1 MCIVFVTYVECKYMD
16 LIETVPVNKCV
27 IYMKNKLDSL
37 WSFNEKSTYVHQI
50 LRSTIDKHGFLR
62 ELQVEL

>member
-1 MCIVFVTYVECKYMD
+1 MCVCVYMYVIGHVMCTVFVTYVECKYMD

-37 WSFNEKSTYVHQI
+37 WSFK
-50 LRSTIDKHGFLR
+50 
-62 ELQVEL
+62 